1 MARCALRERSDGTQ
15 ACIPRSEQR
24 RREPGVLAAHLERL
38 APVRHVPNAGLPQ
51 QVQRTALATWVQ
63 SVQPSAHSA
72 CRLAASQ
79 REQESRDPLKMIT
92 ARARFLGGRSRK
104 RQDCDETPLSADG
117 STTVRGTGGGKRT
130 GALWRRRSPVLAS
143 VHRAPRASLVS
154 LFSVLRGPVRPLG
167 VRGSCCDFPRLRP
180 PAGI

>member
-1 MARCALRERSDGTQ
+1 MRSAGALRWHASMHTN
-15 ACIPRSEQR
+15 
-24 RREPGVLAAHLERL
+24 AHLERL
-38 APVRHVPNAGLPQ
+38 APVRHVPNASLPQ

-92 ARARFLGGRSRK
+92 ARAMFLGVAVDLRSRILVYY
-104 RQDCDETPLSADG
+104 CDEPPSSADG

-143 VHRAPRASLVS
+143 VHRAPRASLAS
-154 LFSVLRGPVRPLG
+154 RFAGLRGPVRPLG

>member
-15 ACIPRSEQR
+15 ACIPRSER

-38 APVRHVPNAGLPQ
+38 APVRHVANAGLPQ

-92 ARARFLGGRSRK
+92 ARARFLGVDLGKDKTVMKPLYLPTAAQLSGGR
-104 RQDCDETPLSADG
+104 
-117 STTVRGTGGGKRT
+117 VGGNAQAPFGGV
-130 GALWRRRSPVLAS
+130 GALCL
-143 VHRAPRASLVS
+143 RASIVRRVPALS
-154 LFSVLRGPVRPLG
+154 LGFGLPDLFARW
-167 VRGSCCDFPRLRP
+167 
-180 PAGI
+180 A

>member
-1 MARCALRERSDGTQ
+1 MRSAGALRWHASMHTN
-15 ACIPRSEQR
+15 
-24 RREPGVLAAHLERL
+24 AHLERL
-38 APVRHVPNAGLPQ
+38 APVRHVANAGLPQ

-79 REQESRDPLKMIT
+79 REQESRDPLKMISS
-92 ARARFLGGRSRK
+92 RHVLGGGSRSDLPK
-104 RQDCDETPLSADG
+104 SRQYYCDEPPSSADG

-154 LFSVLRGPVRPLG
+154 RFWSSGPVRPLG

>member
-38 APVRHVPNAGLPQ
+38 APVRHVANAGLPQ
-51 QVQRTALATWVQ
+51 QVQRTALATGVQ

-92 ARARFLGGRSRK
+92 ARARFLVAPAVDPGK
-104 RQDCDETPLSADG
+104 VQYCDESPLSADG

-143 VHRAPRASLVS
+143 VHRAPRASLLVFAD
-154 LFSVLRGPVRPLG
+154 LFARW
-167 VRGSCCDFPRLRP
+167 
-180 PAGI
+180 A